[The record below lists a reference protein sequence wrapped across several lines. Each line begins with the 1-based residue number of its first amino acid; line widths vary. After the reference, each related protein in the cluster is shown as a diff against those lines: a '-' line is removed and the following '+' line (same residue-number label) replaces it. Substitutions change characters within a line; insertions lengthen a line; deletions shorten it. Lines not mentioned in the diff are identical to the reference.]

1 MSFGSTI
8 CNSEVESFGMSDYT
22 SINRN
27 DIYGGSYD
35 SSMKNESFSKI
46 SEKSLNANIVNFG
59 YYVDNWNFH
68 QWLARKSRD

>member
-1 MSFGSTI
+1 MSFGSI
-8 CNSEVESFGMSDYT
+8 IRNSEMEFIMMSDYAG
-22 SINRN
+22 INRN